1 MALVLADILVA
12 QREMLT
18 IASTESETGEEQ
30 PEEPP
35 WKLLDAQA
43 RIAALFDQALH
54 RFGAKLN
61 EEHFS
66 ELVQRSLGSAE
77 ENGGHE
83 RERILREIAA
93 EHNTTP
99 IERP

>member
-1 MALVLADILVA
+1 LALVLSDILVA

-18 IASTESETGEEQ
+18 IVSTESATEEER
-30 PEEPP
+30 PDEPP
-35 WKLLDAQA
+35 WELLDAQA
-43 RIAALFDQALH
+43 RIAARFDQAVH
-54 RFGAKLN
+54 RFGDKLN
-61 EEHFS
+61 IEHFS
-66 ELVQRSLGSAE
+66 DLVQRSLGSAE

-99 IERP
+99 FERP